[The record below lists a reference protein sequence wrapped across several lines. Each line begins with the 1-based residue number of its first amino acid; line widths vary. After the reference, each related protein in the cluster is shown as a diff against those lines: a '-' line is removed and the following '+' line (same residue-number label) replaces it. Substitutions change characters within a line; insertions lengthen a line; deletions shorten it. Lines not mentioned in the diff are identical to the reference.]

1 MQGHRVHPPEE
12 MYERWPHALQGLRPN
27 EEHARQGLGT
37 FLPKEPKPGN
47 PARAPN
53 EYGQPGYVSLVFLG
67 KRSWDLANA
76 IWASK
81 VAWGMPRTAWIANFF
96 CLVTVSQTPDL
107 LLAMPWPV
115 PLPVAWPWT
124 GMAEKRMWLVSW
136 ETESLSD
143 SWDEFGVQVA
153 LNVWRPGTRSSQVL
167 GAVGRPGTPEKS
179 NPDEL

>member
-1 MQGHRVHPPEE
+1 MHPPEE

-76 IWASK
+76 AWASK
-81 VAWGMPRTAWIANFF
+81 VAWGMPRTARIANFF
-96 CLVTVSQTPDL
+96 CLFTVSQTPDL
-107 LLAMPWPV
+107 LLAMLWPV
-115 PLPVAWPWT
+115 PLPKLAHMTSLELGKVFLFLDRHT
-124 GMAEKRMWLVSW
+124 SYNRSIQLIFHTCKMA
-136 ETESLSD
+136 
-143 SWDEFGVQVA
+143 
-153 LNVWRPGTRSSQVL
+153 N
-167 GAVGRPGTPEKS
+167 TPF
-179 NPDEL
+179 LQA